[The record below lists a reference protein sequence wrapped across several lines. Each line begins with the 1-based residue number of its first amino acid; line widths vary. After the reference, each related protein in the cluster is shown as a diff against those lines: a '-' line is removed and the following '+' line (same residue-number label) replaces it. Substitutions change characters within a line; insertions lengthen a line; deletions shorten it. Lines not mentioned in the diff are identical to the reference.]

1 VVLKSETGALALSVT
16 LSDELPRGVAYSPK
30 GRWPKGAP
38 QGANVNALNPGTPS
52 DLGAS
57 TSVHGLEVTV
67 RRTASAP

>member
-1 VVLKSETGALALSVT
+1 VSSETGTIELSVT

-30 GRWPKGAP
+30 GRWPKAAP
-38 QGANVNALNPGTPS
+38 QRANVNALNPGTPS

-67 RRTASAP
+67 RRTAAAS